1 MCVCLCGRQLMHVT
15 PWWGA
20 CFGHSEY
27 RIGDDM
33 AVALA
38 SGANKLSDLQV
49 LSVRNNRLTGP
60 GARSLLST
68 LHTQHLLVL
77 DLSRNHIGAEACAIL
92 GNTILVR
99 SLCQVAC
106 NAAYSAHSIDTVHAA
121 QGGPVALPEREQ
133 QQAW

>member
-1 MCVCLCGRQLMHVT
+1 MGTCVCVCQLMHVT
-15 PWWGA
+15 LGA

-92 GNTILVR
+92 GNTILVGTLPVPS
-99 SLCQVAC
+99 SLQC
-106 NAAYSAHSIDTVHAA
+106 
-121 QGGPVALPEREQ
+121 R
-133 QQAW
+133 